1 MKIVILL
8 LLIFSFIFSGCSNKQ
23 PAIVFKEKFT
33 CYELEKVEISKEEQ
47 IRVYKKDKEL
57 FEARKNELKNVI
69 TFYESQIDR
78 FNDFCKKQISKN
90 SPRENIKE
98 NEK

>member
-47 IRVYKKDKEL
+47 IRVYAKDKEL
-57 FEARKNELKNVI
+57 FQARKDELISVI
-69 TFYESQIDR
+69 NFYEKQTDR
-78 FNDFCKKQISKN
+78 FNTFCKKQLNKN
-90 SPRENIKE
+90 FPRENMKE
-98 NEK
+98 KTK